1 MTTADEQDH
10 PAGIGEV
17 AARVGLDPDT
27 IRYYERHGVLPP
39 PDKDAGGRRRYDP
52 GAVHLIEVL
61 LHLRDTGMPLAR
73 ITEFTHLVASDP
85 AGVPE
90 RLALLKDHR
99 AEVAERIR
107 TWTKSLNVVDQKITD
122 YQSRT
127 DNDEQ
132 ARRPA
137 R

>member
-1 MTTADEQDH
+1 MTNADEQDQ

-17 AARVGLDPDT
+17 AVRVGLNPDT
-27 IRYYERHGVLPP
+27 IRYYERQGVLPP
-39 PDKDAGGRRRYDP
+39 PDRDAGGRRSYDP

-73 ITEFTHLVASDP
+73 ITEFTHLVARDP
-85 AGVPE
+85 AGVHE

-107 TWTKSLNVVDQKITD
+107 TWTTSLHVIDQKITD
-122 YQSRT
+122 YQ
-127 DNDEQ
+127 
-132 ARRPA
+132 ARA
-137 R
+137 DKDK